1 MEVENLYLLR
11 RLEESSNYFGRSY
24 SFRYNVWKRCQS
36 IRRYFLTGLK
46 KFGSQQPIRVL
57 EVGCSDA
64 WLTYW
69 LKAEFSKIFN
79 LIFLGIDLSYLDID
93 FACQRKRYFQ
103 HSGCYFQV
111 MDAQRLGFKD
121 NTFDIV
127 IASELLEHIL
137 RPKIVIGEICR
148 VLKKGGIFIATTP
161 HKNSGLVARLLKIFR
176 KPGKD
181 YFASFIEDNE
191 RSKVRLAS
199 DQGKTGAGFGHIS
212 VKTKKEWVDI
222 LRKEGFAVEL
232 IQGTGGL
239 FLGSPYLDR
248 HRILFAL
255 SVILDVVL
263 ERLPFSYLWSELL
276 IFQVK
281 KC

>member
-1 MEVENLYLLR
+1 
-11 RLEESSNYFGRSY
+11 
-24 SFRYNVWKRCQS
+24 
-36 IRRYFLTGLK
+36 
-46 KFGSQQPIRVL
+46 
-57 EVGCSDA
+57 
-64 WLTYW
+64 
-69 LKAEFSKIFN
+69 
-79 LIFLGIDLSYLDID
+79 
-93 FACQRKRYFQ
+93 
-103 HSGCYFQV
+103 
-111 MDAQRLGFKD
+111 
-121 NTFDIV
+121 
-127 IASELLEHIL
+127 
-137 RPKIVIGEICR
+137 
-148 VLKKGGIFIATTP
+148 
-161 HKNSGLVARLLKIFR
+161 
-176 KPGKD
+176 
-181 YFASFIEDNE
+181 
-191 RSKVRLAS
+191 LAS